1 MFCLN
6 VHVLKHP
13 IWLTRWEPRT
23 PTRVHPLDCQTR
35 SSRSCGWYVLH
46 QCPFDCGSGTIES
59 SSCGIYTSRHTISS
73 LAKTSP
79 CYDSSCTPCVSNSA
93 PQNCSHPL
101 RQKVL
106 CTNVGMFNSCH
117 VTSNS
122 ENQGTRWASRQNL
135 RCWASRTPGLPETTS
150 FKWEKKWLV
159 SNNPQKTIE
168 NHDKIH
174 VFLEIVHNEKNT
186 RNYRKMEDPIWH
198 GQMLFK
204 MWGNSEHGKASALA
218 PYLRIL
224 PRQSTEQFYLNWSQK
239 SNDIIHC
246 TARKHWL
253 TFSRIFFS
261 PTSFFV
267 FFKWT
272 NLAIVCLRPAPHLG
286 CPSDTNNPFHAL
298 ALRVGDMECIWWR

>member
-1 MFCLN
+1 MPLHTVVCVCVIIWAMDQGLRPATLGSPSLCSTLFRTRCAIPKWFQSWYHLISPASMKKKLAVVSVVSLHFVDSNRMFCLN

-35 SSRSCGWYVLH
+35 SLRSCGWYVLH

-79 CYDSSCTPCVSNSA
+79 CYDSSCTPCVSSSA

-174 VFLEIVHNEKNT
+174 VFLEIVHNEKTQETTGKWKT
-186 RNYRKMEDPIWH
+186 RSGMVKCYLKCGGTVNMGKPQHWH
-198 GQMLFK
+198 HIFVSCQD
-204 MWGNSEHGKASALA
+204 N
-218 PYLRIL
+218 
-224 PRQSTEQFYLNWSQK
+224 QLN
-239 SNDIIHC
+239 NF
-246 TARKHWL
+246 T
-253 TFSRIFFS
+253 
-261 PTSFFV
+261 
-267 FFKWT
+267 
-272 NLAIVCLRPAPHLG
+272 
-286 CPSDTNNPFHAL
+286 
-298 ALRVGDMECIWWR
+298 